1 MSLEI
6 EYRIGDSWEAGA
18 APAVANDTNPS
29 DVREVLARYRL
40 MTREQVVRAMDAA
53 AQGAVL
59 WRGTSALARA
69 AILSKAAVIL
79 RGRRDEV
86 ARSVSLENGKTLAE
100 ATVEVEKS
108 ADFLDFY
115 AATARLP
122 QGGIIADGRSGTR
135 AMILTEPVGIV
146 AMITPWND
154 PMLTPARKLGPALIS
169 GNAVILKPARETP
182 LAACHLVRALVEAG
196 LPGGVLNLV
205 ITDHASF
212 DELVI
217 GDRRLAAVTFTGSTE
232 VGLGLSR
239 KLAGRNVRLQTE
251 MGGKNASVV
260 LADADLDL
268 AVATL
273 VGASFGQAGQR
284 CTATSRVIVEAAV
297 HDRLVEKLVAAVAAL
312 KLGPGT
318 DPQTKIGPVVSRK
331 HQQEVL
337 GHIERARASGAC
349 IALGGGVPRDEALGH
364 GCFVEPTIVTGVT
377 PEMPIWKE
385 EVFGPVLAVRAVA
398 SFEEAVVAANDSPY
412 GLSAA
417 LFTGSLRY
425 AQRFI
430 DAADAGQVS
439 INLPT
444 SGWDVHQPFGGF
456 KDSGSAFKEQGLEG
470 LRFYS
475 RVKTAAIRFDW

>member
-6 EYRIGDSWEAGA
+6 EYRIGESWEAGA
-18 APAVANDTNPS
+18 APDIVDDTNPS
-29 DVREVLARYRL
+29 DVRDVLACYRL
-40 MTREQVVRAMDAA
+40 ATPEQVRRAMDAA
-53 AQGAVL
+53 EKGAVL

-69 AILSKAAVIL
+69 AVLSKAAQIL
-79 RGRRDEV
+79 RGGRDQV
-86 ARSVSLENGKTLAE
+86 ARGISLENGKTLAE
-100 ATVEVEKS
+100 ANIEVEKS

-115 AATARLP
+115 AATARMP
-122 QGGIIADGRSGTR
+122 QGGIIADGRPGTR
-135 AMILTEPVGIV
+135 AMILVEPIGIV

-182 LAACHLVRALVEAG
+182 LAACRLVHALVEAG
-196 LPGGVLNLV
+196 LPAGVLNLLV
-205 ITDHASF
+205 ADHASF

-217 GDRRLAAVTFTGSTE
+217 GDRRLAAMTFTGSTE

-268 AVATL
+268 VVTTL
-273 VGASFGQAGQR
+273 LGASFGQAGQR
-284 CTATSRVIVEAAV
+284 CTATSRVIVEASV
-297 HDRLVEKLVAAVAAL
+297 HDSLMEKLIAAVRGL
-312 KLGPGT
+312 KLGASI
-318 DPQTKIGPVVSRK
+318 DPQTKIGPVVSRR
-331 HQQEVL
+331 HQKEIV
-337 GHIERARASGAC
+337 GHIERARDSGAR
-349 IALGGGVPRDEALGH
+349 IVLGGGVPRDEALSH
-364 GCFVEPTIVTGVT
+364 GCFVEPTIVGGIT
-377 PEMPIWKE
+377 PDMPLWKE

-398 SFEEAVVAANDSPY
+398 SFEDAVAALNDSPY

-417 LFTGSLRY
+417 LFTASLRQ

-456 KDSGSAFKEQGLEG
+456 KDSGSPFKEQGLEG
-470 LRFYS
+470 LRFYT
-475 RVKTAAIRFDW
+475 RIKTAAIRFDW